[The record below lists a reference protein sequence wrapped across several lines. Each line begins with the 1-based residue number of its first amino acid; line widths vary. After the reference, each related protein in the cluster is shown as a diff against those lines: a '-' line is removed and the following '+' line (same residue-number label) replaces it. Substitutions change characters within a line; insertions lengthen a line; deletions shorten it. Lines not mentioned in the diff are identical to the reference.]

1 MNDDNWYQDSAD
13 DDRSYREDPSYAGD
27 GGYVQPQSG
36 MSTGVKVLIGCG
48 VIGGVM
54 ALACCGGFMYLGM
67 QVANMATED
76 PVEVRNISDEI
87 AEIDLPDEFVPKF
100 GMQGEMF
107 GVGGQVAAYEDG
119 EKVLMLMQMKGPAGF
134 DAEQMQREFQRQLD
148 QQGRDTDINVESTEQ
163 REITLAGQETT
174 VQIIKGTSKDGKE
187 MRQVHGVFNGR
198 DGAAFVMYISP
209 EEEWDEGQVIQLLET
224 ISTGNEPQAVDGGDT
239 SEDGITETDE
249 PVEPA
254 PETEAEETDGAETSE
269 SPTE

>member
-13 DDRSYREDPSYAGD
+13 DEPSYREDPRYASD
-27 GGYVQPQSG
+27 DRSLQPKTG

-54 ALACCGGFMYLGM
+54 ALVCCGGFMYLGM

-87 AEIDLPDEFVPKF
+87 ADIELPDEFVPKF

-107 GVGGQVAAYEDG
+107 GVGGQMAAYEDG

-134 DAEQMQREFQRQLD
+134 DAEQMRQEFQRQLN
-148 QQGRDTDINVESTEQ
+148 QQGRNTDINIESTEQ
-163 REITLAGQETT
+163 KEITLAGEETT
-174 VQIIKGTSKDGKE
+174 IQIIKGTGEGGKE
-187 MRQVHGVFNGR
+187 MRQVQGVFKGR

-209 EEEWDEGQVIQLLET
+209 EEDWDEELVIQLLET
-224 ISTGNEPQAVDGGDT
+224 ISTGNEPTDVDKGDT
-239 SEDGITETDE
+239 PDADTPS
-249 PVEPA
+249 A
-254 PETEAEETDGAETSE
+254 PTPDAEVEETDAANADE